1 MKLAIFNELRLGVL
15 RGDDALVD
23 VTAALPQWDNGY
35 AANWWLRLC
44 HDFAELRPRLERA
57 AAEGQPV
64 PLSQARLRA
73 PVLYPSKIIAAASNY
88 GAHREEMRGRFTPA
102 GSWLG
107 EFDVFLKAPSSIIG
121 PGDTIVL
128 PEVGDREIHHE
139 SELAF
144 VIGRGGKDI
153 PVERALDH
161 VLGYTILIDVT
172 VRGAGDRSRRKSYD
186 TFTPIGPY
194 LVTADEIGDPHA
206 LRIELW
212 VNDQKRQ
219 DVNSGEMLTKIPEMI
234 AYASQVMTLCPGDVF
249 TTGSPAGVG
258 QIHDGDTLVTQ
269 ISKIG
274 RMTNHVKAGGR

>member
-1 MKLAIFNELRLGVL
+1 MKLAVFDDLRLGVV
-15 RGDDALVD
+15 RDDAALVD
-23 VTAALPQWDNGY
+23 VTGALPQWDNGY

-44 HDFAELRPRLERA
+44 HDFAALRPRLERA
-57 AAEGQPV
+57 AAEGQPI
-64 PLSQARLRA
+64 PLERVRLRA
-73 PVLYPSKIIAAASNY
+73 PVLNPSKIIAAASNY
-88 GAHREEMRGRFTPA
+88 GAHREEMRGRFAPP

-172 VRGAGDRSRRKSYD
+172 VRGEGDRSRRKSYD

-219 DVNSGEMLTKIPEMI
+219 DVNSGEMLVKIPEMI
-234 AYASQVMTLCPGDVF
+234 AYASRVMTLCPGDVF

-269 ISKIG
+269 ISRIG
-274 RMTNHVKAGGR
+274 RMTNFVQAAAR

>member
-64 PLSQARLRA
+64 PLSQVRLRA

>member
-15 RGDDALVD
+15 RDDDALVD

-212 VNDQKRQ
+212 VNDHKRQ